1 MPQTSAH
8 NSNGKNKKTLLIVSV
23 VIFVVILII
32 AIIVAVVCMMKKK
45 EPEPEPYA
53 NTRRPVKTPEGLNT
67 YLVTNK
73 GFVTSEL
80 QIVNDITQAWPL
92 FIDGDYLQTATALY
106 VGGNLDLFEVK
117 VKFDPV
123 LTLNYLKIVDPEVEY
138 VTKCTYMVDPEIKQ
152 PMKVLDANGE
162 ECYEITSEEESF
174 IATKFLTYDTF
185 VNKYKENDIA
195 VSELKFGKL
204 LDDMSIFKL
213 VEFYNGNKIVFIPTQ
228 DVYESS
234 TTNLLDADIAI
245 YKKVFRIKL
254 SNAEY
259 NEDNYIYYSPIL
271 NKQARDVDMI
281 PFDNQVFKTTKR
293 VETLTIENIVDEN
306 GLMYFTD
313 YLLRGKIEN
322 NQILIK
328 IQTSTGTEFVEPN
341 SSFVANN
348 DIISH
353 ATD

>member
-1 MPQTSAH
+1 MTLTSE
-8 NSNGKNKKTLLIVSV
+8 GKNKKTLIIITIIAVVS
-23 VIFVVILII
+23 ILLI
-32 AIIVAVVCMMKKK
+32 AIIVAVVCMMKKQQ
-45 EPEPEPYA
+45 EEEPEPYA
-53 NTRRPVKTPEGLNT
+53 RTQRPVKTPEGLNT

-73 GFVTSEL
+73 GFVTPEL

-92 FIDGDYLQTATALY
+92 FIDGDYLQTDKAFY

-123 LTLNYLKIVDPEVEY
+123 LALNYLKIVDPEVEY

-152 PMKVLDANGE
+152 PLKILDEAGN
-162 ECYEITSEEESF
+162 ECYEITSEDESY

-185 VNKYKENDIA
+185 VKKYNESDLQQ
-195 VSELKFGKL
+195 SELKFGKL
-204 LDDMSIFKL
+204 LDEMSIFKL
-213 VEFYNGNKIVFIPTQ
+213 IEYYNGNKIVFIPTQ

-234 TTNLLDADIAI
+234 TTKLLDEDIAI

-259 NEDNYIYYSPIL
+259 DENNYIFYAPII
-271 NKQARDVDMI
+271 NKIATDDLEMV
-281 PFDNQVFKTTKR
+281 PFDKQIFATTKR
-293 VETLTIENIVDEN
+293 VDTLTIENILDKN

-341 SSFVANN
+341 SSLVANN

-353 ATD
+353 SSE